1 MELPQSNTLIPV
13 YSYTR
18 TELLSLRTKTSLLS
32 LSTVDRLKDLNI
44 GYHLPRRHRSSR
56 GVKRN
61 KKKFP
66 SFIVASFNAQSVKG
80 NDMACKRCE
89 ISTFIKDNGVDLF
102 FVTETWL
109 SAQGDEAKTAEL
121 APSGFDVKSFPRQ
134 SRSRGGGIA
143 TVYKSTLGS
152 NITFKTNF
160 DFTHT
165 SFEVVQASITLQH
178 NTLHFFCLY
187 RPPPNR
193 RNNLTDSMF
202 TEQLPDLL
210 DYVNSLP
217 GFVCLVG
224 DMNIHFDN
232 PLQSLT
238 KQTLSTLSLYDLV
251 QVINKPTHRCG
262 HIIDWVIVRPDDDIH
277 RKSTV
282 TDSLES
288 DHYCTKSYFNIS
300 VDKPS
305 TLYRT
310 VRNIANIDRLSFI
323 AELSSVSEFS
333 SVENANQFCDF
344 LRTVLDK
351 HAPPSLRKVITHSSS
366 PWFESIRDELFI
378 AKRERRQAERKWRNT
393 KLIIFKDLYRQ
404 AKHKV
409 SKLVHTAKCKFY
421 TERIALAS
429 SSKELHQIV
438 NTLSNR
444 HPPKILPT
452 IYPSADLPSI
462 FIKHF
467 TNKVEKLRAN
477 IASEHVTSTLVT
489 GTTAATFSSFEKV
502 SQLTVKECILN
513 SAPKSCELDPIPS
526 KLLIE
531 CLDSISLLS
540 LIYLTLLLHLESSHN
555 ASNQLLSHQFS
566 KRGVLITMI

>member
-1 MELPQSNTLIPV
+1 MELPQSNTLLPV
-13 YSYTR
+13 CSYTR

-56 GVKRN
+56 GIKG
-61 KKKFP
+61 KKQNLH

-80 NDMACKRCE
+80 NDMSCKRCE

-121 APSGFDVKSFPRQ
+121 ASSGFDVKSFPRQ

-187 RPPPNR
+187 RPPPNG

-224 DMNIHFDN
+224 DMNIHSDN

-238 KQTLSTLSLYDLV
+238 KQTLSTLSLYSLV

-262 HIIDWVIVRPDDDIH
+262 HIIDWVIARPDDDIH

-288 DHYCTKSYFNIS
+288 DHYYSKSYFNIS
-300 VDKPS
+300 VSKPS

-310 VRNIANIDRLSFI
+310 VWNIANIDRPSFI

-333 SVENANQFCDF
+333 SV
-344 LRTVLDK
+344 
-351 HAPPSLRKVITHSSS
+351 
-366 PWFESIRDELFI
+366 
-378 AKRERRQAERKWRNT
+378 
-393 KLIIFKDLYRQ
+393 
-404 AKHKV
+404 
-409 SKLVHTAKCKFY
+409 
-421 TERIALAS
+421 
-429 SSKELHQIV
+429 
-438 NTLSNR
+438 
-444 HPPKILPT
+444 
-452 IYPSADLPSI
+452 
-462 FIKHF
+462 
-467 TNKVEKLRAN
+467 
-477 IASEHVTSTLVT
+477 
-489 GTTAATFSSFEKV
+489 
-502 SQLTVKECILN
+502 
-513 SAPKSCELDPIPS
+513 
-526 KLLIE
+526 
-531 CLDSISLLS
+531 
-540 LIYLTLLLHLESSHN
+540 
-555 ASNQLLSHQFS
+555 
-566 KRGVLITMI
+566 